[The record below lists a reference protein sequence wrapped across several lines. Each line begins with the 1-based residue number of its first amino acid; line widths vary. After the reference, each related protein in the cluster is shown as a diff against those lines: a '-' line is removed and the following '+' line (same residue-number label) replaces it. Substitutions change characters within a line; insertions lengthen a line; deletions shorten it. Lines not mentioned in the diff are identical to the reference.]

1 MSDTLRWSG
10 PFIGRRTLLPEGH
23 FSGIVKRAVTG
34 SLQLDQ
40 SGFAE
45 DVQVDQRVHGGA
57 ERAVCVLTET
67 AYRHW
72 AEVYPRRAADFVP
85 GAFGENLCWAGIDER
100 EACIG
105 DRWQL
110 GEAVLEISQPRNP
123 CWKLSQHMELP
134 DLSKRIV
141 KTGYG
146 AGWLCRVIQ
155 PGYVQAGDPLRRVHC
170 HPARLSITDLWE
182 LTLHDS
188 PDRTNLAAAAE
199 LEVLAPT
206 WRERLRARARLL
218 FPPMQE
224 R

>member
-1 MSDTLRWSG
+1 MSEHLPWSG
-10 PFIGRRTLLPEGH
+10 PFIGGRTLLPEGH
-23 FSGIVKRAVTG
+23 FSGIAKRAVTG
-34 SLQLDQ
+34 PVWLGA

-45 DVQVDQRVHGGA
+45 DVQVDRRVHGGP
-57 ERAVCVLTET
+57 ERAVCVFTV
-67 AYRHW
+67 AGYRHW
-72 AEVYPRRAADFVP
+72 ATVYPRRAADFVP
-85 GAFGENLCWAGIDER
+85 GAFGENLCWGDIDES

-155 PGYVQAGDPLRRVHC
+155 PGHVQAGDRLSVADR
-170 HPARLSITDLWE
+170 HPAHVAITQIWA
-182 LTLHDS
+182 LTLCGA
-188 PDRTNLAAAAE
+188 PDRSELAAAAE
-199 LEVLAPT
+199 LEVLAPR

-218 FPPMQE
+218 SPPIRE
-224 R
+224 A